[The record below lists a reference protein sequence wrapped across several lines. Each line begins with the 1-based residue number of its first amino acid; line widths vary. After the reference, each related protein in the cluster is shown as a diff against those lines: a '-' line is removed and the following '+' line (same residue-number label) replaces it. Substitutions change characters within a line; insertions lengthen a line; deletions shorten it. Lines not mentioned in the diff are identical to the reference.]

1 MFRAKKGRSRKPFF
15 MRVEKTDKPH
25 GSVRYCGTYVCMYTH
40 IYMYTRSVTLR
51 RACVVKKS
59 VRVGCGKKGF
69 EPSFFSKKKVGKFG
83 RKRLRIFHAFFHRL
97 IVPIF
102 YGRRGKRRVSK
113 PCCPR
118 RVAVNSQY
126 PMI

>member
-1 MFRAKKGRSRKPFF
+1 
-15 MRVEKTDKPH
+15 
-25 GSVRYCGTYVCMYTH
+25 
-40 IYMYTRSVTLR
+40 MYTRSVTLR

-69 EPSFFSKKKVGKFG
+69 EPSFFFEEKSWKIRAKETADLSRFLSSINCPYILRKK
-83 RKRLRIFHAFFHRL
+83 
-97 IVPIF
+97 
-102 YGRRGKRRVSK
+102 RGGERRVSK

>member
-1 MFRAKKGRSRKPFF
+1 
-15 MRVEKTDKPH
+15 
-25 GSVRYCGTYVCMYTH
+25 
-40 IYMYTRSVTLR
+40 MYTRSVTLR

-69 EPSFFSKKKVGKFG
+69 ELSFFSKKKVGKFG

-102 YGRRGKRRVSK
+102 YGRRGKNGAFRNLVVHAALRLT
-113 PCCPR
+113 R
-118 RVAVNSQY
+118 NIR
-126 PMI
+126 